1 MGAIMVKTERSRFI
15 PVLHLP
21 HWFNNYDCRCNG
33 SLLRRDME
41 VETAPSELA
50 RSPQIRSNGAM
61 IWVIF
66 RPNQAI
72 SLTSTN
78 YR

>member
-1 MGAIMVKTERSRFI
+1 
-15 PVLHLP
+15 
-21 HWFNNYDCRCNG
+21 
-33 SLLRRDME
+33 ME
-41 VETAPSELA
+41 VETAPSELD
-50 RSPQIRSNGAM
+50 RSPQIRSNRAM

-78 YR
+78 YRSDDTESYDANSAVVALGARELVACAQ